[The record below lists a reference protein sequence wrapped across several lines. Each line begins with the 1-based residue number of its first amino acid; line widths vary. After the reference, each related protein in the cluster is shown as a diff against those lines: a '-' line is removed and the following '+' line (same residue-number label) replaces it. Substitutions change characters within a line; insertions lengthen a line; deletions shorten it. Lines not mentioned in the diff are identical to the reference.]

1 MEEAIHQEIE
11 QIRKKMV
18 QAGKLYGLEHP
29 IVLKYSMEIDS
40 LHNLLLHL
48 ERAKAKTKTSQF
60 VFIPRKMAQYA

>member
-1 MEEAIHQEIE
+1 MEEVIHQEIE

-29 IVLKYSMEIDS
+29 IVLKFSMEIDS

-48 ERAKAKTKTSQF
+48 ERAKEKTPSSQF
-60 VFIPRKMAQYA
+60 IFVPDKVAQYA